1 MLETHVST
9 DVLIIG
15 AGISGL
21 MAARILQ
28 EKGVKVIVVDKGRS
42 VGGRLATRR
51 IGEGVADH
59 GAQFFT
65 VREPQFQK
73 YVDQWLADRVVY
85 VWSYGWSD
93 GSLQAPTPEE
103 GHPRYAAYGGMNNLP
118 KYLAKDVKDVR
129 VNVRIVTATR
139 DEEGW
144 VFQDE
149 EGNLYASK
157 ALVMT
162 PPVPQ
167 ALQILDDGATSLEDS
182 DRKILKEIEYFPSL
196 TGMFLIEGRVTLPLP
211 GAVQRKNANI
221 AWIADNKVKGISP
234 NATLVTVQAS
244 DQYSNNMWSA
254 PDDRVLNALHTDLN
268 LYMDDDAIVKE
279 AQLKRWRY
287 ATPTTVFP
295 ERCLVAKGDLSL
307 VFAGDAFG
315 GPRTEGAALSGLA
328 AGKAMM
334 QVLV

>member
-1 MLETHVST
+1 MFETHVST

-21 MAARILQ
+21 MAAQALQ
-28 EKGVKVIVVDKGRS
+28 KQGVKVIVVDKGRS

-65 VREPQFQK
+65 VRNPEFQEF
-73 YVDQWLADRVVY
+73 VDEWLEERVVY

-93 GSLQAPTPEE
+93 GSLKAPSPEE
-103 GHPRYAAYGGMNNLP
+103 GHPRYAAYGGMNNLA
-118 KYLAKDVKDVR
+118 KYLAKDLNDVR
-129 VNVRIVTATR
+129 LNVKIVTATR
-139 DEEGW
+139 DDEGW

-149 EGNLYASK
+149 DGNIFASK
-157 ALVMT
+157 ALIMT
-162 PPVPQ
+162 APVPQ
-167 ALQILDDGATSLEDS
+167 SLQILNDGATALSAKDLET
-182 DRKILKEIEYFPSL
+182 LEGIEYFPSL

-211 GAVQRKNANI
+211 GAVQRKNANV

-234 NATLVTVQAS
+234 EATLVTVQAS
-244 DQYSNNMWSA
+244 DQYSRNMWSA
-254 PDDRVLNALHTDLN
+254 PDERIINALKTDLN
-268 LYMDDDAIVKE
+268 LYMDEAAVVKE
-279 AQLKRWRY
+279 SQLKRWRY
-287 ATPTTVFP
+287 AAP
-295 ERCLVAKGDLSL
+295 ESAHSERYLVADGNLSL

-315 GPRTEGAALSGLA
+315 APSVEGAALSGVEA
-328 AGKAMM
+328 SKAVM